1 MKLTGKLAD
10 ISKDFITN
18 KLKITFYINQQ
29 LDDFEEIENVEL
41 LDIEAKKHR
50 NKRSLDANA
59 YAWKIIT
66 EMADSLRR
74 NKDEIYQDKLF
85 EYGQVMIV
93 PTKKGE
99 KPDGFFKYYRFFQDG
114 VLNGKECDWYKVAKG
129 SSDFD
134 SREMGIFIDG
144 VVQDA
149 KELGI
154 VTDTP
159 EQIAMYKEAW
169 E

>member
-74 NKDEIYQDKLF
+74 NKDEVYQDKLF
-85 EYGQVMIV
+85 EYGQVMMV

-114 VLNGKECDWYKVAKG
+114 ILNGKECDWYKVAKG

-134 SREMGIFIDG
+134 SKEMGIFIDG
-144 VVQDA
+144 IVQDA

-169 E
+169 K